1 MEETVHS
8 NQLKKAKKTS
18 RNKDYVII
26 FLAICLLMS
35 LFLAV
40 KNANRERVIITPP
53 VTRETFWVDSN
64 DASPEYLREMSTYF
78 IYTVNN
84 ITPSTIDYNYKL
96 FMDKVLP
103 SQQGVLQSVLN
114 KQSQRVKRNNLAT
127 MFNIKGFKI
136 DAASNKVV
144 ITGQMDSLIG
154 NKLVSSQE
162 KVFRIGYQLVNGKL
176 YVSEFGE
183 VNSNNP
189 WGDFVNENQ

>member
-8 NQLKKAKKTS
+8 NELKKVKKAS
-18 RNKDYVII
+18 RNKDYIMI
-26 FLAICLLMS
+26 FLGVCLFMS
-35 LFLAV
+35 LYLAV
-40 KNANRERVIITPP
+40 KNANRERVVITPP
-53 VTRETFWVDSN
+53 VMRETFWVDSN

-84 ITPSTIDYNYKL
+84 VTPSTIDYNYKL

-103 SQQGVLQSVLN
+103 SQQGALQAEFS
-114 KQSQRVKRNNLAT
+114 KEAQRVKRNNLAT

-154 NKLVSSQE
+154 SKLVSSQE
-162 KVFRIGYQLVNGKL
+162 KLFRIGYQLINGKL